1 MFYCKGR
8 KLANY
13 LIEDGMDVMRIE
25 SNYKKK
31 GYLIFV
37 FENNTSAPPLLTL
50 WINHKYKDK

>member
-1 MFYCKGR
+1 MFYCKGM

-13 LIEDGMDVMRIE
+13 LIENGMDVIRIE

-37 FENNTSAPPLLTL
+37 FENNTSVSHLLTL
-50 WINHKYKDK
+50 WKNNKYKDK

>member
-1 MFYCKGR
+1 MFYCKGM

-13 LIEDGMDVMRIE
+13 LIENGMDVIRIE

-37 FENNTSAPPLLTL
+37 FEDNENVAQLLAEWKNN
-50 WINHKYKDK
+50 KYEDK